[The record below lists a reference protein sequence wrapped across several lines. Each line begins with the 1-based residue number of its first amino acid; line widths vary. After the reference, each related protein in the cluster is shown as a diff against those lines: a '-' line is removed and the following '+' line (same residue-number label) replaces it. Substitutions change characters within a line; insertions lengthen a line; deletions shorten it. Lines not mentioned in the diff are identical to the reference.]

1 MTCKSNANHTISIF
15 RKTAYFQ
22 FQTISVSFSRKNTGL
37 RPLNA
42 NDIKTFLNDKINK
55 LASLRSQGWGYP
67 TSHEEDQNKKQ
78 KKKTKKKNE
87 KRNWCVRPGVS
98 CPVPVFSRHDRRA
111 NSTLSALQ
119 LEVRKIPFPIC
130 FRFRRGSF
138 LLFLFNFLY

>member
-1 MTCKSNANHTISIF
+1 M
-15 RKTAYFQ
+15 
-22 FQTISVSFSRKNTGL
+22 V
-37 RPLNA
+37 
-42 NDIKTFLNDKINK
+42 KIQSTSQLSHYK

-67 TSHEEDQNKKQ
+67 TSHEEDQ
-78 KKKTKKKNE
+78 KKKK
-87 KRNWCVRPGVS
+87 KRNWCVTPGVS

-130 FRFRRGSF
+130 FCFRRGIF